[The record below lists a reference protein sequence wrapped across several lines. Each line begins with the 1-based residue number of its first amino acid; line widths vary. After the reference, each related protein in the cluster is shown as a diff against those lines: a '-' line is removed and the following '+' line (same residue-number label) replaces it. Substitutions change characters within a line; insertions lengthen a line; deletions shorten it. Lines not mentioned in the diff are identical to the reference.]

1 MHVKWNQSSQP
12 SHPTISL
19 PVSGF
24 LHMQK
29 TSSPVIDKDLFFEY
43 GGHQSGNDICSAGQF
58 STWHYCG
65 SGA

>member
-1 MHVKWNQSSQP
+1 
-12 SHPTISL
+12 
-19 PVSGF
+19 
-24 LHMQK
+24 MQK